1 MSFAP
6 IAAPSGP
13 QSVVTPS
20 GIALTYEEEP
30 KRRYTVNGE
39 DAASVTTILGC
50 LDKPALVWWGM
61 RVGVEGVVALAR
73 DHGVSFAGDFAVPGA
88 PYAEE
93 IIESLKA
100 HRLTVNHVRDK
111 GADRGKSVHSA
122 LERYILSGRLPDPL
136 DYPVEEQGY
145 VAGLVRF
152 LDHAQL
158 EPVASEVMVG
168 SAEHRFAGR
177 YDLDARLRASVTL
190 NGKVFRGKVREVKL
204 DAGLY
209 KWDLKTSKG
218 VYETHHFQLSGYELA
233 AVECGYEPTD
243 GQVVVCVSA
252 DGTYEVALN
261 RSTPEDFLAVKGAY
275 DAMARLKEA
284 MKS

>member
-1 MSFAP
+1 MSSFAP

-20 GIALTYEEEP
+20 GIALTFEEEP

-61 RVGVEGVVALAR
+61 KVGVEGVYSLFR
-73 DHGVSFAGDFAVPGA
+73 NEHIPWDRAVVVQSEP
-88 PYAEE
+88 EDWVRLLTE
-93 IIESLKA
+93 Q
-100 HRLTVNHVRDK
+100 RLTVNHVRDK

-122 LERYILSGRLPDPL
+122 LERYILSGRLPDPA
-136 DYPVEEQGY
+136 DYPAEEQGY

-152 LDHAQL
+152 LDHAKL

-168 SAEHRFAGR
+168 SAEHGFAGR
-177 YDLDARLRASVTL
+177 YDLDARISSPVVLDGR
-190 NGKVFRGKVREVKL
+190 VFRGKTRAVGIDV
-204 DAGLY
+204 GLY
-209 KWDLKTSKG
+209 KFDLKTSKG
-218 VYETHHFQLSGYELA
+218 IYDTHHLQLSGYELA
-233 AVECGYEPTD
+233 AVECGYSPTD

-252 DGTYEVALN
+252 DGTYEVAVN
-261 RSTPEDFLAVKGAY
+261 RSTPEQFLAILRCY
-275 DAMARLKEA
+275 EA
-284 MKS
+284 MQALKAALK